1 MHRLSYRLLILF
13 TVLATLGGLL
23 TLLPRAA
30 ASYPN
35 LIGYSSLC
43 TFAPAATFYCFFLAG
58 LSCVIR
64 ATFVKGEDEVP
75 WQEYRRSDLDT
86 GSRCHLHC
94 QVPEYQNFLRR
105 HRDIGNHRVIGGL
118 YESKKY
124 H

>member
-13 TVLATLGGLL
+13 TILATLGGLL

-64 ATFVKGEDEVP
+64 ATFVKGKMKSLGKSIAVLILILVP
-75 WQEYRRSDLDT
+75 AVVFTVR
-86 GSRCHLHC
+86 
-94 QVPEYQNFLRR
+94 YQNIKTFYA
-105 HRDIGNHRVIGGL
+105 DTETSATI
-118 YESKKY
+118 E
-124 H
+124 